1 MSQSAKVR
9 HHFGQSSALMGR
21 VSQSMARI
29 AMKNP
34 SMMPSWCVEKCYV
47 NTMLIAKYVVSSS
60 VALLLRRLIWM
71 RNAHISPENSPA
83 SRT

>member
-1 MSQSAKVR
+1 
-9 HHFGQSSALMGR
+9 MGR

-34 SMMPSWCVEKCYV
+34 SMMPSWCVVKCCV

-60 VALLLRRLIWM
+60 VALLLRRLI
-71 RNAHISPENSPA
+71 
-83 SRT
+83 